1 MMADEKIKSAYPTT
15 KLDTATGKYTL
26 TLNTKKDKHL
36 FFDIGGNLSN
46 RPISNFFL
54 AVQYNHIGKLDLQ
67 PMPMVI

>member
-1 MMADEKIKSAYPTT
+1 MKKSNRLILQLN
-15 KLDTATGKYTL
+15 LDTATGKYTL

-54 AVQYNHIGKLDLQ
+54 AVQYNHVGRDWIYSLC
-67 PMPMVI
+67 